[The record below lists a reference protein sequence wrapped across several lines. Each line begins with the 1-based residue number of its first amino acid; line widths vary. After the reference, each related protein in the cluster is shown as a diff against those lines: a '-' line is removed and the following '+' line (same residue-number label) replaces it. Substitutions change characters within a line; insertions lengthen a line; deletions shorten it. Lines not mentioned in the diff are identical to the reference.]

1 MHFSS
6 IPEHTGP
13 SSCPYSSQ
21 EAAGSPDTHTHIH
34 TYTHTYTPHPPED
47 SSQEPE
53 VIARIKEVTIIPQ

>member
-21 EAAGSPDTHTHIH
+21 EAVGSPDTHTH
-34 TYTHTYTPHPPED
+34 THTHTHTAPED